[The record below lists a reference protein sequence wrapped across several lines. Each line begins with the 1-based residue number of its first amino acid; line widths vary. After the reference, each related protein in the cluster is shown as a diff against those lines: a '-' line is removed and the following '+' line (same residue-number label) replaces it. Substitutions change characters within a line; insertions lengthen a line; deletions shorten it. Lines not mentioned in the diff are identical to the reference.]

1 MLTLTHNKYKTIS
14 ITHIRLLVNQT
25 PKCVNLGGRVLGK
38 GLVNSTLLLFSRLNR
53 EGFSFALPPTL
64 KGKKMPNNEQELKQ
78 LRHQLSCLQGA
89 VDKSITRL
97 EEMFKRQSAAN
108 INTLLKVTN
117 IYAKYNA
124 KLRRLEQEE
133 AKFFRWNCIILSCG
147 ALLMSILMW
156 WCE

>member
-1 MLTLTHNKYKTIS
+1 
-14 ITHIRLLVNQT
+14 
-25 PKCVNLGGRVLGK
+25 
-38 GLVNSTLLLFSRLNR
+38 
-53 EGFSFALPPTL
+53 
-64 KGKKMPNNEQELKQ
+64 MPNNEQELKQ

-108 INTLLKVTN
+108 VNTLLKVTN

-133 AKFFRWNCIILSCG
+133 ENFFRWNCIVLC
-147 ALLMSILMW
+147 SIVFVMHFLMW

>member
-1 MLTLTHNKYKTIS
+1 
-14 ITHIRLLVNQT
+14 
-25 PKCVNLGGRVLGK
+25 
-38 GLVNSTLLLFSRLNR
+38 
-53 EGFSFALPPTL
+53 
-64 KGKKMPNNEQELKQ
+64 MPNNEQELKQ

-108 INTLLKVTN
+108 VNTLLKVTN

-133 AKFFRWNCIILSCG
+133 ASLFKWASLIILSGWLVQTVIEFYCKG
-147 ALLMSILMW
+147 
-156 WCE
+156 

>member
-1 MLTLTHNKYKTIS
+1 
-14 ITHIRLLVNQT
+14 
-25 PKCVNLGGRVLGK
+25 
-38 GLVNSTLLLFSRLNR
+38 
-53 EGFSFALPPTL
+53 
-64 KGKKMPNNEQELKQ
+64 MPNNEQELKQ

-108 INTLLKVTN
+108 VNTLLKVTN

-133 AKFFRWNCIILSCG
+133 AKFFRWNCIILCCAS
-147 ALLMSILMW
+147 LLLSILMW